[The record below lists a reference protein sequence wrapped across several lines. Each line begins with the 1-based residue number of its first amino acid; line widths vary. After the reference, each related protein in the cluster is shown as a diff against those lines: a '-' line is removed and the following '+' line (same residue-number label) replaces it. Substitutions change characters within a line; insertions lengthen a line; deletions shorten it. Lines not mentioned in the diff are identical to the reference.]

1 MSGCYTI
8 STIESNPDDL
18 AIWKVSSVGRIFSFL
33 QRQVHALDG
42 QCIISGSFSLY
53 LYQWFSY
60 PKDRKMLFNPQDVD
74 IYILNVD
81 SKVIMSLITIFSV
94 DNHDISICKCDT
106 YEGIEYPGSK
116 LRAIINYCCWKKSY
130 TICRKLQII
139 VWEDKLVSSVSP
151 SEFANMVTSQYDI
164 SVVKTAIINSESL
177 NQFFLWND
185 EVERDI
191 KSKMYSYTIRQ
202 NSCQRKMMQRM
213 NKYESRGFEIYKYTF
228 EKCDLVLHVLKPEKD
243 TKHSKNETCFCTS

>member
-1 MSGCYTI
+1 MIGCYTI
-8 STIESNPDDL
+8 STIESTPNDL
-18 AIWKVSSVGRIFSFL
+18 ATWKVSSVGRIFSFL
-33 QRQVHALDG
+33 QRQVNALDG

-60 PKDRKMLFNPQDVD
+60 PNDRKMLFNPQDVD

-81 SKVIMSLITIFSV
+81 IR
-94 DNHDISICKCDT
+94 ICKCDT
-106 YEGIEYPGSK
+106 YEGIEYPGRK
-116 LRAIINYCCWKKSY
+116 LRAIINYCCWEKSF

-139 VWEDKLVSSVSP
+139 VWEDKLVSTVSP

-164 SVVKTAIINSESL
+164 SVLKTAIINSESL

-185 EVERDI
+185 EVEREI
-191 KSKMYSYTIRQ
+191 KSKMYSCTIRQ
-202 NSCQRKMMQRM
+202 NSCQQKMMQRM
-213 NKYESRGFEIYKYTF
+213 KQYESRGFEIYKYTF

-243 TKHSKNETCFCTS
+243 TMLINSLQFKS

>member
-151 SEFANMVTSQYDI
+151 SEF
-164 SVVKTAIINSESL
+164 L